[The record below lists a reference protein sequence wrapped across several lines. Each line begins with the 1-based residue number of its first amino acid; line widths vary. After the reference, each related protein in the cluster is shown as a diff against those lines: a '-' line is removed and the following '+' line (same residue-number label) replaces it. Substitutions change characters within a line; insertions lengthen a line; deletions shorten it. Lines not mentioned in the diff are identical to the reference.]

1 MGFISKYKS
10 GGPNGGSSTQ
20 YFVGDFDGKKFV
32 PETTHTKWL
41 DYGADNYAGVT
52 WSDIPNTDGRR
63 LFMGWMSNWL
73 YAQQVPTEIWRS
85 AMTVPRVLELKQT
98 GGDYTLFSKP
108 IQELNNLR
116 VNSKKVPSNR
126 IALLSD
132 VSEIEMELAE
142 TDFEMVFSNNN
153 NEKVV
158 LKKENNQIMFDRS
171 KSGITN
177 FNTDFIKV
185 HKAPLQNIILKN
197 VKVYIDRSSME
208 IIFNDGELN
217 MTELVFPQSPY
228 TILETKG
235 VKEPATI
242 HQLRSIWR
250 K

>member
-1 MGFISKYKS
+1 
-10 GGPNGGSSTQ
+10 
-20 YFVGDFDGKKFV
+20 
-32 PETTHTKWL
+32 
-41 DYGADNYAGVT
+41 
-52 WSDIPNTDGRR
+52 
-63 LFMGWMSNWL
+63 MGWMSNWL